1 MAVTN
6 AEIQA
11 MNAAEA
17 AVYDKAYTD
26 LEGGIIW

>member
-11 MNAAEA
+11 MNVAEA
-17 AVYDKAYTD
+17 AVYDKTYRNF
-26 LEGGIIW
+26 EGGIIW